1 MSNQIELAKAGQIAV
16 TVKPYCWDFAMDFL
30 GAPESDVVNEYVAG
44 LEAEVHRLRAALA
57 EAEAGLVFAGADVE
71 PASDFVPSPTA
82 ALRIVRAAL
91 LPSNALS
98 SAAAVG
104 GRLE

>member
-71 PASDFVPSPTA
+71 PVCDFVPTPTA

-91 LPSNALS
+91 ASNALN
-98 SAAAVG
+98 SADAEG
-104 GRLE
+104 GRLR

>member
-1 MSNQIELAKAGQIAV
+1 
-16 TVKPYCWDFAMDFL
+16 MDFL

-71 PASDFVPSPTA
+71 PVCDFVPTPTA

-91 LPSNALS
+91 AFNALS
-98 SAAAVG
+98 SPAAKQSGATNG
-104 GRLE
+104 